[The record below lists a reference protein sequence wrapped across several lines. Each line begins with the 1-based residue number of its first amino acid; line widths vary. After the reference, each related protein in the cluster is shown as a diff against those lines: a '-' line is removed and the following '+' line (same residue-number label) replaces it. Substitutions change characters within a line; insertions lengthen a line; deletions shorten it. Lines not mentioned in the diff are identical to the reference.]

1 MNSSL
6 ESSIE
11 KFFVFCLFFSCPFLL
26 FCPFFPF
33 HYSPPPPK
41 QSNIPPNF
49 QREYYS
55 SSRRKTF
62 NWPSKQNAEFVRM
75 NTGCTAYVQQTSFL
89 ASRQL
94 QNCKKP
100 TRWSTYLHNNQILI
114 SSQPFDICWKYTV
127 TVQLY
132 TITDLSRTST
142 NSKSGNIVRI
152 LMGNM
157 VAYHVQL
164 NLSSISVEP
173 ILPQNRFHT
182 FFPHSYF
189 NERQV

>member
-1 MNSSL
+1 MSVIYRHYMLKNMNSSL
-6 ESSIE
+6 ETSIE
-11 KFFVFCLFFSCPFLL
+11 NFFLFVSFSLIPFYFFVLFVPFL
-26 FCPFFPF
+26 
-33 HYSPPPPK
+33 PPPPK

-100 TRWSTYLHNNQILI
+100 TRWSTLYLHNNQILI
-114 SSQPFDICWKYTV
+114 TSQPFDICWKYTV
-127 TVQLY
+127 TVQPY
-132 TITDLSRTST
+132 N
-142 NSKSGNIVRI
+142 NSFT
-152 LMGNM
+152 
-157 VAYHVQL
+157 
-164 NLSSISVEP
+164 
-173 ILPQNRFHT
+173 QNRH
-182 FFPHSYF
+182 
-189 NERQV
+189 